1 MEMGSGSGG
10 YRAAAGVGGGFGCQ
24 LLGESVWHC
33 GIFGT
38 DMQLHCAVAA
48 CGSVDMGAVA
58 SFLPRGVFYGAFL
71 AGDRVFGAHSR
82 LPVFVLRAKKNPLC
96 EKQRGS
102 LLYSMQYDFIVFR
115 FGSISF
121 CWE

>member
-48 CGSVDMGAVA
+48 YGSVDMGAVA

-71 AGDRVFGAHSR
+71 AGDRFFGAHSR

-96 EKQRGS
+96 EKQRGCFVT
-102 LLYSMQYDFIVFR
+102 LDAI
-115 FGSISF
+115 
-121 CWE
+121 